1 MSGVWGWT
9 RTSSKNLKQ
18 KIKIKIM
25 QELPITKLERPDQHI
40 KVQINSLSADLKNK
54 VKIAVQEVVT
64 KIKEKHL

>member
-1 MSGVWGWT
+1 
-9 RTSSKNLKQ
+9 
-18 KIKIKIM
+18 M